1 MDTMP
6 GQHASTRSPE
16 SPNQE
21 LERLQALVVEQAVL
35 IKQLRERIQTLE
47 ARLAH
52 RIATTP
58 ASRRNHLTAL
68 RQHLGG
74 ELGAAAPVRTGSR
87 QGSA

>member
-58 ASRRNHLTAL
+58 ASRRPPVSYTHLTL
-68 RQHLGG
+68 
-74 ELGAAAPVRTGSR
+74 PTIYSV
-87 QGSA
+87 